1 MVKNHSYRTEGIVL
15 RRHDFGEADRLLTL
29 YSRDLGKIK
38 VIAKGARKPQSR
50 KTGHLEL
57 FMRTQLLIATGR
69 QLDLVTQAELIEP
82 YRGLGQSLVR
92 ATYAGYAVELLD
104 SFTPEK
110 EPNLS
115 LYQLLSDSLGRFS
128 DSDNLM
134 LAARFYELKLLS
146 LVGFQPQLFYCVVT
160 NRPILQEDQ
169 FISAEEGGIVSPS
182 GREKAHR
189 IRPISA
195 SAVKL
200 LRYLQTHDWEQL
212 HALSLQ
218 YPLHH
223 ELEGIMHDYLQYL
236 LEKRL
241 RSAEF
246 LYRLR
251 REASLHVPKLAES
264 ENHL

>member
-1 MVKNHSYRTEGIVL
+1 MVKNHSYRAEGIIL
-15 RRHDFGEADRLLTL
+15 RRHDFGEADRLLTV
-29 YSRDLGKIK
+29 YTREWGKIK

-50 KTGHLEL
+50 KTGHVEL
-57 FMRTQLLIATGR
+57 FMRTQMQIATGK

-110 EPNLS
+110 EPNSTLF
-115 LYQLLSDSLGRFS
+115 QLLADALEWFS
-128 DSDNLM
+128 QSDNLM
-134 LAARFYELKLLS
+134 LAARFYEMKLLS

-160 NRPILQEDQ
+160 NRPIVQEDQ

-182 GREKAHR
+182 GREQAHR

-200 LRYLQTHDWEQL
+200 LRYLQTHSWEQVHTLQLQPSL
-212 HALSLQ
+212 HN
-218 YPLHH
+218 

-251 REASLHVPKLAES
+251 REASLHAPKSAEG
-264 ENHL
+264 NKD